1 MNQHEYYSLSAEG
14 RARIAAQQN
23 IAGQGLQ
30 IISAPMGEKSGM
42 TKKQILDTIK
52 LLSALEAW
60 SFAEKHR
67 LPDYLLEDL
76 DKVVEVLSAEVLE

>member
-1 MNQHEYYSLSAEG
+1 
-14 RARIAAQQN
+14 
-23 IAGQGLQ
+23 
-30 IISAPMGEKSGM
+30 M
-42 TKKQILDTIK
+42 TKEQILDTIK

-76 DKVVEVLSAEVLE
+76 DKTIEVLSAEVLE

>member
-1 MNQHEYYSLSAEG
+1 
-14 RARIAAQQN
+14 
-23 IAGQGLQ
+23 
-30 IISAPMGEKSGM
+30 M
-42 TKKQILDTIK
+42 TKPEILETIK

-76 DKVVEVLSAEVLE
+76 DKVLTVLTHEVLK